1 MKFMS
6 LLRMSK
12 ALFSGTL
19 LLGHLIRLKNG
30 CPTAHF
36 KVHEFNGCRVAEKD
50 RLSREHDSTGSA

>member
-36 KVHEFNGCRVAEKD
+36 KVHEFSGCRVAEKE
-50 RLSREHDSTGSA
+50 RERESRD